1 MSDQPTARDEPTAEP
16 PQAGAQRPAGTP
28 EPEHAPTGEPP
39 RTGDPRVDEAIAG
52 LAGISGRPPA
62 EHVAVYEEV
71 HRRLQDTLADRDDD
85 R

>member
-16 PQAGAQRPAGTP
+16 PQAGAPRPAGTP
-28 EPEHAPTGEPP
+28 EPDHEPVGEPP
-39 RTGDPRVDEAIAG
+39 ETGDPRVDEAIAG

-71 HRRLQDTLADRDDD
+71 HRRLQDTLADLDDD